1 MKWLSHK
8 KAIATFLCQ
17 HYTRIGATVAVDTTN
32 VPNEYF
38 VFSALASI
46 TGGGS
51 ATNATQKIQARL
63 TDGTNGNVIL
73 AELDFDPSQRTK
85 QVQATTVCLNR
96 GVHNLAVKLL
106 ISDITASIT
115 LKDVRLTASNSA
127 AQTEVSNINTRMQN
141 FSEHSSVGAKVWYKA
156 APVNLIAEH
165 SKIEL
170 LSEVKFTVKDFNL
183 TKLSYLKNPQNF
195 NVWYNDGAEFLH
207 TYAFFGYILTS
218 VALVN
223 WCVSATKAPTVGR
236 CLWCCKC
243 AIFP

>member
-73 AELDFDPSQRTK
+73 AELDFVPSQRTK

-106 ISDITASIT
+106 ISGTTASIT

-127 AQTEVSNINTRMQN
+127 A
-141 FSEHSSVGAKVWYKA
+141 HKPK
-156 APVNLIAEH
+156 
-165 SKIEL
+165 
-170 LSEVKFTVKDFNL
+170 
-183 TKLSYLKNPQNF
+183 
-195 NVWYNDGAEFLH
+195 
-207 TYAFFGYILTS
+207 
-218 VALVN
+218 
-223 WCVSATKAPTVGR
+223 SATSTHA
-236 CLWCCKC
+236 
-243 AIFP
+243 